1 MGWKRWFKQNMTISR
16 AIDLIVWHG
25 VMGLMIY
32 LFYFVA
38 SYEVMWQIS
47 AAIIVGYFIGL
58 YKIFYEEESQTK
70 KFLVEIKRVE

>member
-1 MGWKRWFKQNMTISR
+1 MTISR

-25 VMGLMIY
+25 VIGFMIY

-38 SYEVMWQIS
+38 SYEVMWQIP
-47 AAIIVGYFIGL
+47 AAIIVGYFMGL

-70 KFLVEIKRVE
+70 KFLIEVKKVE